1 MACTGSGVQ
10 IPSAPQ
16 ILVKFLYIKEIYLQ
30 TKELISSQFLIA
42 IIAVLQVSYVVKQL
56 GVENFGMVTLIIT
69 LPSLIFRAT
78 HSRNS
83 DVTLLALK
91 KGSNVFTES
100 IIFDFLIGLFS
111 FSVCFLIFYSELG
124 SYFGIKEIT
133 PVILLYLFSR
143 IVQTFSETS
152 KAILIFQG
160 KMKSFSLLEFVT
172 VLVRFLSI
180 LFLFSI
186 NASIENYLIS
196 QTIYSLGYGLIGI
209 YLATKY
215 EKFESTNFDKLSKYF
230 NRIKESYGK
239 LRFDQILGLIPQ
251 HFDVILLGVVS
262 DISSVGIYKFAKKL
276 IEPIN
281 YVVVTF
287 NPWLQNKLK
296 NSYET
301 FEINTFFKQ
310 ILLPLSFLISTF
322 YVVFG
327 KNIISI
333 LGSEEFIDS
342 YAPMLILLIG
352 FIFYLYTFWIRQYLL
367 FNDLITFHAYG
378 RLIYSGVF
386 LLLSVSLVGTYSS
399 IGIAISLSSAMV
411 LQKTYE
417 YVIYKKKLKS

>member
-1 MACTGSGVQ
+1 M
-10 IPSAPQ
+10 
-16 ILVKFLYIKEIYLQ
+16 
-30 TKELISSQFLIA
+30 
-42 IIAVLQVSYVVKQL
+42 
-56 GVENFGMVTLIIT
+56 
-69 LPSLIFRAT
+69 
-78 HSRNS
+78 
-83 DVTLLALK
+83 
-91 KGSNVFTES
+91 
-100 IIFDFLIGLFS
+100 
-111 FSVCFLIFYSELG
+111 
-124 SYFGIKEIT
+124 
-133 PVILLYLFSR
+133 
-143 IVQTFSETS
+143 
-152 KAILIFQG
+152 
-160 KMKSFSLLEFVT
+160 
-172 VLVRFLSI
+172 
-180 LFLFSI
+180 FLFSI
-186 NASIENYLIS
+186 NVSIENYLIS

-230 NRIKESYGK
+230 NRIKKSYGK

-310 ILLPLSFLISTF
+310 ILLPLSFLISIF

-327 KNIISI
+327 RNIISI

-386 LLLSVSLVGTYSS
+386 LLLSISLVGTYSS

-417 YVIYKKKLKS
+417 YVCLLYTSPSPRD